1 MKKIVLIAC
10 TLSAYVH
17 CAFADSPYFEVHST
31 MDDSNTVTQLEV
43 KVPSDP
49 NSDCLRW
56 TQEKGWFFNQNECKQ
71 NVLILFRLKSCLFK
85 GTLNSEGQLLCLEGF
100 VPCLP
105 YKGYSNVAMQN
116 AVHHSSEV
124 TYSSCVLEVTK
135 KDDND
140 NNNNK
145 TYNLNLKST
154 LGTYDQQN
162 SSKSVLWDFRNNSYI
177 TPKGQISEDP
187 ISNLDN
193 IVSWAYAGLTI
204 KVHFWDAPVIWVET
218 DKGQETLLSFFGKDG
233 KLQYQF
239 SRQKCLPA
247 VITNALTGGSF
258 SENSDRKIELQKPFD
273 EQNALT
279 WKRVCCAIAIEE
291 PEDKKS
297 CVRFGFEGRSFN
309 FDLSNGV
316 LSVED
321 NACYE
326 PIIFAL
332 ERNGVLLPLLLAK
345 SKSENGYS
353 MEGFMANK
361 SVFVDEEQIVCKN
374 EASYYDRIPCQHF
387 CWCGE
392 SLTINLGDT
401 NNKTKDFLNKAA
413 LSQLE
418 TTLQTTVQEKQALT
432 VQLNETNTTLQAK
445 KEKKKA
451 LKTKLVQQEQSL
463 NENQAKNEEL
473 NQNIQILTQQIE
485 EGKQQLEE
493 LQQQKQTLEDKVK
506 GQEAALQQSQNEIA
520 IQRQTLQVNNVELQR
535 LKKVEQE
542 HKQLQE
548 NLKSNAFVNTIGKQC
563 TRN

>member
-1 MKKIVLIAC
+1 
-10 TLSAYVH
+10 
-17 CAFADSPYFEVHST
+17 
-31 MDDSNTVTQLEV
+31 
-43 KVPSDP
+43 
-49 NSDCLRW
+49 
-56 TQEKGWFFNQNECKQ
+56 
-71 NVLILFRLKSCLFK
+71 
-85 GTLNSEGQLLCLEGF
+85 
-100 VPCLP
+100 
-105 YKGYSNVAMQN
+105 
-116 AVHHSSEV
+116 
-124 TYSSCVLEVTK
+124 
-135 KDDND
+135 
-140 NNNNK
+140 
-145 TYNLNLKST
+145 
-154 LGTYDQQN
+154 
-162 SSKSVLWDFRNNSYI
+162 
-177 TPKGQISEDP
+177 
-187 ISNLDN
+187 
-193 IVSWAYAGLTI
+193 
-204 KVHFWDAPVIWVET
+204 
-218 DKGQETLLSFFGKDG
+218 
-233 KLQYQF
+233 
-239 SRQKCLPA
+239 
-247 VITNALTGGSF
+247 
-258 SENSDRKIELQKPFD
+258 
-273 EQNALT
+273 
-279 WKRVCCAIAIEE
+279 
-291 PEDKKS
+291 
-297 CVRFGFEGRSFN
+297 
-309 FDLSNGV
+309 
-316 LSVED
+316 
-321 NACYE
+321 
-326 PIIFAL
+326 
-332 ERNGVLLPLLLAK
+332 
-345 SKSENGYS
+345 